1 MFDFKELIF
10 RLPIIFMAITVHEY
24 AHGYAA
30 LKMGD
35 PTAKMQGR
43 LSLNPLAHMDMIG
56 ALAMLL
62 LGFGWAKPVPIN
74 PNYFRDRKKGTIVV
88 SLAGPLSNIFLALL
102 GAVIYGLLIRFYFT
116 IGNVSEIFA
125 MTLMGIF
132 GQMIVLNVSFAVF
145 NLIPIPPLDGSK
157 ILGTILPWKYQY
169 KIMQYERYA
178 FPVLMIL
185 MASGV
190 LGGILTFFTSPIIN
204 SLIKIAYFI
213 GG

>member
-62 LGFGWAKPVPIN
+62 LGFGWAN
-74 PNYFRDRKKGTIVV
+74 H
-88 SLAGPLSNIFLALL
+88 AGL
-102 GAVIYGLLIRFYFT
+102 
-116 IGNVSEIFA
+116 
-125 MTLMGIF
+125 
-132 GQMIVLNVSFAVF
+132 
-145 NLIPIPPLDGSK
+145 
-157 ILGTILPWKYQY
+157 
-169 KIMQYERYA
+169 
-178 FPVLMIL
+178 
-185 MASGV
+185 
-190 LGGILTFFTSPIIN
+190 
-204 SLIKIAYFI
+204 
-213 GG
+213 